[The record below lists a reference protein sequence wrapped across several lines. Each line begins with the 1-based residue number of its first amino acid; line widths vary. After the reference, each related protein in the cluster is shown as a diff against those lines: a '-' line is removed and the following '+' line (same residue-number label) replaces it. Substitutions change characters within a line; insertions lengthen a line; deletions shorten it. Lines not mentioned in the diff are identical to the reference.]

1 MGGFFSR
8 ATRAKTMEDEAL
20 EDAPLCPI
28 AASDAARRVELLD
41 SFEAAGLGWFWAT
54 DAQGRLIYLSQNAAL
69 KLGWND
75 GEAIGKPLG
84 DLFMTEQDDD
94 PNRTERPLAF
104 LLSARNSISQLNVRL
119 AVAGQEVWW
128 EIAGKPQFDEAQ
140 RFTGYRGSAK
150 DITRS
155 RESQRDAERL
165 AQYDSLTGLSNR
177 HRMTKRLSATL
188 AAYRNSKR
196 SCALLML
203 DLDRF
208 KQVNDTLGHPA
219 GDELLKQV
227 AARLGRIVGDKGE
240 IGRLGGDEFQIMLP
254 DIDDR
259 GALGELGQRLIQM
272 ISQPYS
278 INGARAIIGTS
289 VGIAIAPYDG
299 LDTEELVKATDLALY
314 AAKGGG
320 RGQYRF
326 YSSDLQ
332 DGAKHRRQVEEDL
345 RDAITN
351 SELSMHYQPLIC
363 AKTHTVQ
370 ACEALMRWEHPE
382 RGSISPGVFIP
393 VAEEIGIIK
402 EMGDWALRE
411 VCRQA
416 KEWPV
421 DLRVAVNVSA
431 IQFSHDDFAQ
441 VVKNAL
447 HYSGL
452 SPDRLELEITES
464 VFLGDADR
472 SQRMFA
478 ELKDLGVRLALDDF
492 GTGYSSLSYLRTA
505 PFDKIKID
513 QSFVRGAT
521 EEGNNNAAILSA
533 ITGLAAALKMDTVA
547 EGVEAEDELALVT
560 ERGATLIQ
568 GHIFSRAIS
577 HEELLERLE
586 QGKLKYEP
594 RGPAK
599 YRADRKR
606 VFRRIGLIHED
617 SRYKV
622 VMRNLSKTGAMI
634 EGLLDVPQGTDIV
647 LDLGGGQLA
656 VATVRRSKG
665 SMQGVE
671 FETQLIS
678 DGADGLCT
686 RHRVSP
692 YQIEAA
698 GRPLAALT
706 QDAYSMMVA
715 EQLGSGRKK
724 FVEVEVGNP
733 KPGSGI

>member
-431 IQFSHDDFAQ
+431 IQFSHDDFAH

-447 HYSGL
+447 HNSGL

>member
-177 HRMTKRLSATL
+177 HRMTKRLSTTL

-431 IQFSHDDFAQ
+431 IQFSHDDFAH

-452 SPDRLELEITES
+452 SPYRLELEITES

-568 GHIFSRAIS
+568 GYIFSRAIS

-617 SRYKV
+617 SRYRV

>member
-28 AASDAARRVELLD
+28 AVSDAARRVELLD

-431 IQFSHDDFAQ
+431 IQFSHDDFAH

-447 HYSGL
+447 HNSGL

>member
-28 AASDAARRVELLD
+28 AVSDAARRVELLD

-431 IQFSHDDFAQ
+431 IQFSHDDFAH

>member
-402 EMGDWALRE
+402 EIGDWALRE

-431 IQFSHDDFAQ
+431 IQFSHDDFAH

-577 HEELLERLE
+577 HEALLERLE

>member
-177 HRMTKRLSATL
+177 HRMTKRLSTTL

-314 AAKGGG
+314 AA
-320 RGQYRF
+320 
-326 YSSDLQ
+326 
-332 DGAKHRRQVEEDL
+332 
-345 RDAITN
+345 
-351 SELSMHYQPLIC
+351 
-363 AKTHTVQ
+363 
-370 ACEALMRWEHPE
+370 
-382 RGSISPGVFIP
+382 
-393 VAEEIGIIK
+393 
-402 EMGDWALRE
+402 
-411 VCRQA
+411 
-416 KEWPV
+416 
-421 DLRVAVNVSA
+421 
-431 IQFSHDDFAQ
+431 
-441 VVKNAL
+441 
-447 HYSGL
+447 
-452 SPDRLELEITES
+452 
-464 VFLGDADR
+464 
-472 SQRMFA
+472 
-478 ELKDLGVRLALDDF
+478 
-492 GTGYSSLSYLRTA
+492 
-505 PFDKIKID
+505 
-513 QSFVRGAT
+513 RGA
-521 EEGNNNAAILSA
+521 G
-533 ITGLAAALKMDTVA
+533 
-547 EGVEAEDELALVT
+547 EASIDS
-560 ERGATLIQ
+560 I
-568 GHIFSRAIS
+568 RAICRMAPS
-577 HEELLERLE
+577 IVGRS
-586 QGKLKYEP
+586 
-594 RGPAK
+594 
-599 YRADRKR
+599 RKT
-606 VFRRIGLIHED
+606 F
-617 SRYKV
+617 
-622 VMRNLSKTGAMI
+622 A
-634 EGLLDVPQGTDIV
+634 
-647 LDLGGGQLA
+647 
-656 VATVRRSKG
+656 
-665 SMQGVE
+665 
-671 FETQLIS
+671 TQLPIANCRCTIS
-678 DGADGLCT
+678 
-686 RHRVSP
+686 H
-692 YQIEAA
+692 
-698 GRPLAALT
+698 
-706 QDAYSMMVA
+706 
-715 EQLGSGRKK
+715 
-724 FVEVEVGNP
+724 
-733 KPGSGI
+733 